1 MTATF
6 DAAAVGAA
14 PSLASSLPVEH
25 AQRVAAVF
33 NAAADLRSGD
43 PLPLLWH
50 WAFFTPLVPSA
61 GLGRDGHPVLDATGP
76 TMGLP
81 RRMWVGGRIEQH
93 TPLLLGAPAVRRS
106 TVTRL
111 DRKSGRSGDLL
122 FVTIEHTVEQTGRL
136 AITERQ
142 DLVYRA
148 AGPPLAAPEGDVPPE
163 VPSGGWL
170 ERQEIDSITLFR
182 FSAVTFNSHRI
193 HYDRPYATGQEGYPA
208 LVVHA
213 PLTAILLADA
223 GRRHGSNGATF
234 EFRASAPLFE
244 GLPFTIVGTPDPD
257 ARRLEL
263 AAVRNDGVVAVS
275 ARLR

>member
-1 MTATF
+1 VTVTL
-6 DAAAVGAA
+6 DAAAVGGA
-14 PSLASSLPVEH
+14 SSMASSLPVEH
-25 AQRVAAVF
+25 AQRVAAVLDGP
-33 NAAADLRSGD
+33 ADLRSGD

-50 WAFFTPLVPSA
+50 WAFFAPPVPSA
-61 GLGRDGHPVLDATGP
+61 GLGRDGHPVLDASVP
-76 TMGLP
+76 TAGLP

-93 TPLLLGAPAVRRS
+93 TPLVLGAPAVRRS
-106 TVTRL
+106 TVTQL

-148 AGPPLAAPEGDVPPE
+148 AGPPLAAPEGDVTPD

-170 ERQEIDSITLFR
+170 ERQEIDPITLFR
-182 FSAVTFNSHRI
+182 FSAVTVKSQKK
-193 HYDRPYATGQEGYPA
+193 HYDRPYAIAEEGYPG
-208 LVVHA
+208 LVVHG
-213 PLTAILLADA
+213 PLTAIVLADA

-244 GLPFTIVGTPDPD
+244 GLPFAIVGRPDWNAP
-257 ARRLEL
+257 RLEL
-263 AAVRNDGVVAVS
+263 AAIRNDGVVAIS
-275 ARLR
+275 AHLQ